1 MQRVPQPVA
10 SLPSP
15 FCSPRALHRHHTFQ
29 EELKE
34 LLTEGVTPF
43 LSGFKSR
50 AGKPFEARLAINQDS
65 KVVMMFPFTVRR
77 SPGGASG
84 GGHGRGGLSR
94 RLPGIT
100 ESSETDE

>member
-1 MQRVPQPVA
+1 M
-10 SLPSP
+10 
-15 FCSPRALHRHHTFQ
+15 
-29 EELKE
+29 
-34 LLTEGVTPF
+34 TPF

-50 AGKPFEARLAINQDS
+50 AGKPFEARLAINQDG

-84 GGHGRGGLSR
+84 GRGGLSR